1 MKFRVFSPV
10 LAASVAVTLG
20 AAACGSSSS
29 VSSSVVSKVK
39 ASSSAAKA
47 KIESSSSGA
56 KAKIESSASAASS
69 KAESSAKEA
78 KAKYKPGE
86 FCSSTSSSAYK
97 AQNMVCVNG
106 HLKSTST
113 SKSSTS
119 T

>member
-39 ASSSAAKA
+39 ASSSA
-47 KIESSSSGA
+47 A